1 MEQATITNTFT
12 GGNFAITHDDISVNG
27 SFRKSDATGKMI
39 EFHFDGVVEVSGGD
53 GRAFSGNF
61 DGSNI
66 NYYSVPI
73 GKSQAIAE
81 VVESVYAQLTA

>member
-12 GGNFAITHDDISVNG
+12 GGNFAITHEDITVNG
-27 SFRKSDATGKMI
+27 SFRKSDATGKLI
-39 EFHFDGVVEVSGGD
+39 EFHFD
-53 GRAFSGNF
+53 GNF

-73 GKSQAIAE
+73 GKSQAVAE

>member
-39 EFHFDGVVEVSGGD
+39 EFHFDG
-53 GRAFSGNF
+53 
-61 DGSNI
+61 SNI